1 MVCLNKPVEI
11 LFPISGIINQIRN
24 LFRVACILLTFRKK
38 CSKKTTNVAVQD
50 ITPYKVTPKS

>member
-24 LFRVACILLTFRKK
+24 LFRVACILLTFRKIQIFFLLYDWLLVIIFIIILH
-38 CSKKTTNVAVQD
+38 T
-50 ITPYKVTPKS
+50 